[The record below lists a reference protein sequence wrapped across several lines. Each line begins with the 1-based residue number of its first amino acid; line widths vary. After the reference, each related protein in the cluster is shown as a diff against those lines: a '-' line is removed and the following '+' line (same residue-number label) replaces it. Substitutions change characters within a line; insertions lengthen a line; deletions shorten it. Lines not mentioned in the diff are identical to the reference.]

1 MLKKFYMKKSTLIVV
16 LVLSALLMQY
26 CKKSDSDSATTYNST
41 TYILSSYIND
51 TLWVPSAY
59 NAGIAYTAATKTK
72 TFTCT
77 GVLGTQQVNLAINQA
92 NASSVGNGFPTGTFN
107 IDPTTNK
114 VVVTYAKAASST
126 STVFVPQGTV
136 KSGYITVSSIDSVK
150 MTITGTF
157 SFNTVKYTYDT
168 GGNITSLTVNAV
180 SGGAF
185 NSLPYTFKKQ

>member
-1 MLKKFYMKKSTLIVV
+1 MLKNFYMKKSTLIVV

-26 CKKSDSDSATTYNST
+26 CKKSESDSATTSNYA
-41 TYILSSYIND
+41 TYTLSSYIND
-51 TLWVPSAY
+51 TLWVPKTYSA
-59 NAGIAYTAATKTK
+59 GVTYTAATKVK

-77 GVLGTQQVNLAINQA
+77 GTLGTQQVNLAINQA

-107 IDPTTNK
+107 IDPNNNK

-136 KSGYITVSSIDSVK
+136 KSGYITVSAVDSVK
-150 MTITGTF
+150 MTMTGTF
-157 SFNTVKYTYDT
+157 TFNTVKYTYDT

-180 SGGAF
+180 SGGTF
-185 NSLPYTFKKQ
+185 NSLPYTYKKQ

>member
-26 CKKSDSDSATTYNST
+26 CKKSDSDSATTSNYA
-41 TYILSSYIND
+41 TYTFSSYIND
-51 TLWVPSAY
+51 TLWVPKTY
-59 NAGIAYTAATKTK
+59 TAGVAYTAATKTK

-77 GVLGTQQVNLAINQA
+77 GVLGTQQVNLAINQP

-107 IDPTTNK
+107 IDPTNGK

-126 STVFVPQGTV
+126 SSVFVPQGTV
-136 KSGYITVSSIDSVK
+136 KSGYIIVSAVDSVK
-150 MTITGTF
+150 MTMTGTF
-157 SFNTVKYTYDT
+157 SFNTVAYTYDT

>member
-26 CKKSDSDSATTYNST
+26 CKKSDSDSATTSNYT
-41 TYILSSYIND
+41 TYTFSSYIND
-51 TLWVPSAY
+51 TLWVPTAY
-59 NAGIAYTAATKTK
+59 NAQVAYTAATKTK

-77 GVLGTQQVNLAINQA
+77 GVLGTQQVNLAINQGK
-92 NASSVGNGFPTGTFN
+92 ASSVGNGFPTGTFN
-107 IDPTTNK
+107 IDTAGK
-114 VVVTYAKAASST
+114 VVVTYAKATSGSST
-126 STVFVPQGTV
+126 FVPQGTV
-136 KSGYITVSSIDSVK
+136 KSGYIIVSAVDSVK
-150 MTITGTF
+150 MTLTGTF

-185 NSLPYTFKKQ
+185 NSLPYTYKKQ